1 LTNKSPVILAYRLLV
16 TLQQAGIDYPRLLSN
31 NGIFRQPLVAGSDPG
46 TRFSQKIYL
55 KLPEAGSA

>member
-46 TRFSQKIYL
+46 TRFSQK
-55 KLPEAGSA
+55 ST